1 MVNAFKKTRRGAS
14 MVEYAVLLGSVCL
27 ICLVA
32 MSFLGNKTGDII
44 GALATTLPGAN
55 LEDDLSIVSHRLVE
69 YRPAVFDAAYIE
81 IDASEIGANDAGTL
95 TPRMA
100 QNAGYDEAELELLVS
115 DLFP

>member
-27 ICLVA
+27 ICLVG

-55 LEDDLSIVSHRLVE
+55 VEDDLSIVSHRLVE
-69 YRPAVFDAAYIE
+69 FRPAVFDADYIE
-81 IDASEIGANDAGTL
+81 IDASLIGANDSNP

-100 QNAGYDEAELELLVS
+100 QNVGYDENELEDLVS